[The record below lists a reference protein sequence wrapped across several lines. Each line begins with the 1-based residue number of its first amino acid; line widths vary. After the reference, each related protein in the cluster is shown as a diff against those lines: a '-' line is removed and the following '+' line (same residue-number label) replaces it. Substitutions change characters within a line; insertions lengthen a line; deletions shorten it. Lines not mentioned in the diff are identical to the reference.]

1 MPWAMGLLPLRGA
14 LFKHIYITIP
24 MQTTHLLT
32 KEELLISNRFDWYGL
47 KEKAYKK
54 KSAHSQQSEN
64 FLSLRIR

>member
-1 MPWAMGLLPLRGA
+1 
-14 LFKHIYITIP
+14 

-47 KEKAYKK
+47 KEKTYKK
-54 KSAHSQQSEN
+54 NSAHSQQSEN

>member
-1 MPWAMGLLPLRGA
+1 
-14 LFKHIYITIP
+14 

-54 KSAHSQQSEN
+54 KTAHSQQSEN